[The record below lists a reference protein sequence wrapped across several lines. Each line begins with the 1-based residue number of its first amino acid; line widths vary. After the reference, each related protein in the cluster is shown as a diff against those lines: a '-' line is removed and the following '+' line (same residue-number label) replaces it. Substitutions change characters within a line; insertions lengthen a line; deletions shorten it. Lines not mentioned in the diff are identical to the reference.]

1 MLYFRS
7 EIRREKGE
15 NMYCPKCGS
24 QIPDEAVFC
33 PKCGTQVKTAGHTPQ
48 QSYVP
53 PQAYTTPQ
61 PGTAPQSFVQ
71 PQVYVPQQTVQTQPA
86 ITSRKRGGGLKKL
99 LALVVIAAVL
109 YAAGP
114 YIKDVLEKYL
124 GKFRGE
130 PVTQDGGG
138 DERAEAWK
146 SIFQE
151 LFGKDNETQEES
163 GTPGQPGGTVQPPSG
178 DTGPVPGNDPSG
190 TAQSGNEQS
199 GTATPGGEQSSPA
212 NPSSSSSASPSP
224 GNTDTGNSSSAGTSQ
239 GNQSGSSSSGN
250 DTSGNGTWQE
260 DLMPQ
265 SIDDLTQV
273 IFDDFLYPEVL
284 LEQGAPQNAVGL
296 DIYEASGAWKYE
308 LISEELDY
316 REIGRTSILFGQD
329 GLYFDLY
336 PEFSVY
342 GDDVYATNREEIGY
356 PTLTGYVDEKVFR
369 FSSGDPGMDA
379 VLGMFF
385 SVDGTQFGFGSIT
398 AANGNTVTV
407 LLTRP

>member
-1 MLYFRS
+1 
-7 EIRREKGE
+7 
-15 NMYCPKCGS
+15 MYCPKCGS

-33 PKCGTQVKTAGHTPQ
+33 PKCGAQVNAAGYAPQESYTQQ
-48 QSYVP
+48 QTYMP
-53 PQAYTTPQ
+53 PQSAPGPRTYT
-61 PGTAPQSFVQ
+61 Q
-71 PQVYVPQQTVQTQPA
+71 PQTYMPPQTVPAQPA
-86 ITSRKRGGGLKKL
+86 KASRKKGGALKKL

-109 YAAGP
+109 YAGGP
-114 YIKDVLEKYL
+114 YIKVLVEKYI
-124 GKFRGE
+124 GRFRGE

-138 DERAEAWK
+138 DERGETWQ

-151 LFGKDNETQEES
+151 IFGKDEGSKEEAGPSDQPGSTWQSIFQEIFGKDNGSKEEPGS
-163 GTPGQPGGTVQPPSG
+163 SGQPGSEPAGT
-178 DTGPVPGNDPSG
+178 TTPGGEPSG
-190 TAQSGNEQS
+190 TADSGNSQPVS
-199 GTATPGGEQSSPA
+199 PSQGDPDPG
-212 NPSSSSSASPSP
+212 NSSSA
-224 GNTDTGNSSSAGTSQ
+224 NTDTGNSSSANTSP
-239 GNQSGSSSSGN
+239 GNSSSGSSSSGN
-250 DTSGNGTWQE
+250 DSPGGGTWQE

-265 SIDDLTQV
+265 SIDELTQV

-284 LEQGAPQNAVGL
+284 LEQGVPQNAVGL

-308 LISEELDY
+308 LFSDELDY

-342 GDDVYATNREEIGY
+342 GEDVYSTSREEIGY

-398 AANGNTVTV
+398 AANGNVVTV